1 MDKIRIATIIST
13 VLLAAALLFA
23 ILGFSNSLNS
33 EVPVPTVTIYMMVS
47 AALFAILAVRGLARK
62 EMWQRFMGVAAIVAA
77 VYMVGMAI
85 LFFSVLSKVVSAY

>member
-13 VLLAAALLFA
+13 VLLIAALLFA
-23 ILGFSNSLNS
+23 VLGFSNARNS
-33 EVPVPTVTIYMMVS
+33 EVPVSTVTIYMMVS

-85 LFFSVLSKVVSAY
+85 LFFSVLSKMVSAY